1 MTGGRTDDPFRR
13 MRPLSSSI
21 TTLSLGAGVR
31 CSSRLRSDVRVG
43 AMNLSLTR
51 EPAAAFDADERP
63 AYLETKLEDKNK
75 ED

>member
-1 MTGGRTDDPFRR
+1 M
-13 MRPLSSSI
+13 
-21 TTLSLGAGVR
+21 SLGAGVR